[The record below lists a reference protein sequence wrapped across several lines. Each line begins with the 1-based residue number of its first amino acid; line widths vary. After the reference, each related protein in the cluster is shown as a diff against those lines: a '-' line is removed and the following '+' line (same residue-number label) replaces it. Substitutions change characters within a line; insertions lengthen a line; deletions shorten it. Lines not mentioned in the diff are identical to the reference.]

1 MEMSTSILT
10 YGLILVMALSQNG
23 GVLQGAETAENLF
36 PSFADK
42 HTVALWLF
50 DEGYYPHTTL
60 TDASTNRCDLR
71 LQDGGRLVEGRF
83 GNALKVLSGSEHAVS
98 YAGTMGDIGGRQ
110 MREKDGIPSGLWG
123 PAVTP
128 EKLLSMFSRGTWTC
142 EFWLKF
148 GSAPSNHVVVLDIG
162 YAYNAGVT
170 ISCSAGARSFEI
182 TDAYAGFKAVCAT
195 DSRVL
200 GDGKWHHIAFTRS
213 ASRSAVRHYVDG
225 RKQAEVTL
233 TPIKV
238 QRVSKVRRDDSSGFS
253 KEKSFDWRRQHRFN
267 IAAGHDRQGGN
278 RINGMIDEIRL
289 SDVVRYSKNF
299 GIVGTHS
306 RNYGAHAPKPAV
318 ANGPPLLFAADAA
331 QGVVKVGGRKHV
343 FIDDAIIERMEN
355 VRFVCNPPTNR
366 RVLNFSPD
374 DSDWRATVVDVD
386 GKVYM
391 YIPEGYGSDTGITRL
406 RISEDGVNFKTP
418 NLGVVSFEGS
428 TNNDY
433 VFAGEPMY
441 STFFRDLNPNI
452 GAEETYKMTGWIGN
466 RGIYLYMSP
475 DGIHWRRNETCMLP
489 LVSGGGAET
498 YWDDQRGLYID
509 YIKRDAS
516 FRTEEYGGGGR
527 RACMFETSEIHKTWP
542 FKKLEKPYYEQ
553 WTVPAVTGEGPVV
566 MGPNKNGQVYRTRA
580 IKYPWADDTYV
591 AFVWRYEK
599 EDQRRKVDLG
609 VSRDGIN
616 WKFYADDT
624 WYMTPG
630 SDEEV
635 LSLYG
640 LIRRGDEIWQYADYG
655 GAHGGGRRRTY
666 ARLTQRLDGFVSLD
680 AGAKSGW
687 VTTRP
692 LIFRGRRLMLNVVA
706 QGSVRLAILDEKG
719 NELKGFG
726 LADCDPVI
734 GDATSYLVSWQKNT
748 DVGSI
753 GGKVV
758 RLKFE
763 LQDAKLYAFKF
774 D

>member
-1 MEMSTSILT
+1 
-10 YGLILVMALSQNG
+10 
-23 GVLQGAETAENLF
+23 
-36 PSFADK
+36 
-42 HTVALWLF
+42 
-50 DEGYYPHTTL
+50 L
-60 TDASTNRCDLR
+60 TDASTNKYDLR

-148 GSAPSNHVVVLDIG
+148 GSSPSSNVVVLDIG
-162 YAYNAGVT
+162 YAYDAGVT

-182 TDAYAGFKAVCAT
+182 MDAYAGFKGVCAT

-213 ASRSAVRHYVDG
+213 ASRSTVRHYVDG
-225 RKQAEVTL
+225 RKQAEATL
-233 TPIKV
+233 TPVTV
-238 QRVSKVRRDDSSGFS
+238 QPLSKVGRNDSSGFS

-267 IAAGHDRQGGN
+267 IAAGHDRQGRD
-278 RINGMIDEIRL
+278 RINGMVDEIRL

-306 RNYGAHAPKPAV
+306 RNYGVNAPKPAV

-331 QGVVKVGGRKHV
+331 KGVVKLGGRKHV
-343 FIDDAIIERMEN
+343 FIDDAIIQKMEN
-355 VRFVCNPPTNR
+355 VRLVCNPPTNR

-391 YIPEGYGSDTGITRL
+391 YIPDGYGRGPGLTRL
-406 RISEDGVNFKTP
+406 RISEDGVNFIIP
-418 NLGVVSFEGS
+418 NLGVADFEGS

-452 GAEETYKMTGWIGN
+452 GAEEKYKMTGWIGN

-516 FRTEEYGGGGR
+516 FKTEEYGGGGR

-542 FKKLEKPYYEQ
+542 FRKLKKPYYEQ
-553 WTVPAVTGEGPVV
+553 WALPAVTGEGPVV

-591 AFVWRYEK
+591 AFVWRYNK
-599 EDQRRKVDLG
+599 DDQRRKVDLG

-624 WYMTPG
+624 WYLTPG
-630 SDEEV
+630 DSEEV

-640 LIRRGDEIWQYADYG
+640 LIRRGDEIWQYFDYG
-655 GAHGGGRRRTY
+655 GAHGGDKKRTY
-666 ARLTQRLDGFVSLD
+666 ARLTQRLDGFVSVD
-680 AGAKSGW
+680 AGGKTGTI
-687 VTTRP
+687 VTRP
-692 LIFRGRRLMLNVVA
+692 LVFEGKQLVLNVA
-706 QGSVRLAILDEKG
+706 AKGSVKVAVLETDGKEIPGLGLGDCEAVKG
-719 NELKGFG
+719 DSIRKAVRFNDDALLKSVAGR
-726 LADCDPVI
+726 A
-734 GDATSYLVSWQKNT
+734 
-748 DVGSI
+748 
-753 GGKVV
+753 V
-758 RLKFE
+758 RVKFE
-763 LQDAKLYAFKF
+763 LRDAKLYAFKF
-774 D
+774 K